1 MRYYYQEKIVTT
13 VGKPGL
19 HHLDQVIETN
29 ASDVALGN
37 DIKQFVY
44 SVMLTKSG
52 FCYQYS

>member
-29 ASDVALGN
+29 TSDVALGN

-44 SVMLTKSG
+44 SLMLTKSG
-52 FCYQYS
+52 FRYRYS

>member
-19 HHLDQVIETN
+19 YHLDQVIETN